1 MNPKYVNMQ
10 YFCMNLK
17 TLDILA
23 SIKVKRH
30 KMIVGIEGT
39 LERKDPTFVHVN
51 VHGLIHEVHVSINTS
66 NSIEEAKIKLFVTQV
81 IREDANLLFGFMDLN
96 EKRMFDT
103 VLKINGVGPK
113 VGLAICSTFT
123 PNTFAKVVASKDV
136 SMLKRVPGIGPKA
149 ASRIL
154 VELADFIVDGNEE
167 SKDAGALGEAVMALE
182 SLGFKKDAIRQA
194 LNGASGDTSSLVKE
208 GLKKLQRL

>member
-1 MNPKYVNMQ
+1 MTME
-10 YFCMNLK
+10 
-17 TLDILA
+17 A
-23 SIKVKRH
+23 E
-30 KMIVGIEGT
+30 MIVGIEGT
-39 LERKDPTFVHVN
+39 VERKDPTYVHVN
-51 VHGLIHEVHVSINTS
+51 VNGLIYEVLVSINTS
-66 NSIEEAKIKLFVTQV
+66 NHIKDKKVKLFVTQV
-81 IREDANLLFGFMDLN
+81 IREDADLLFGFMDTN
-96 EKRMFDT
+96 EKKMFDT

-123 PNTFAKVVASKDV
+123 PETFAKVVSSKDV

-167 SKDAGALGEAVMALE
+167 SSDSGAMGEAIMALE
-182 SLGFKKDAIRQA
+182 SLGFKKDAIQKA
-194 LNGASGDTSSLVKE
+194 LSGCGGDTSTLVKE

>member
-1 MNPKYVNMQ
+1 
-10 YFCMNLK
+10 
-17 TLDILA
+17 
-23 SIKVKRH
+23 
-30 KMIVGIEGT
+30 MIVGIEGT
-39 LERKDPTFVHVN
+39 VERKEPTFVHLN
-51 VHGLIHEVHVSINTS
+51 VDGLIYEVHISINTS
-66 NSIEEAKIKLFVTQV
+66 NTITEPKVKLFVTQV
-81 IREDANLLFGFMDLN
+81 IREDANLLFGFMDLD

-123 PNTFAKVVASKDV
+123 PATFAKIVASKDV

-154 VELADFIVDGNEE
+154 VELADFIVTGEDTGSVPSNV
-167 SKDAGALGEAVMALE
+167 EAVMALE
-182 SLGFKKDAIRQA
+182 SLGFKRSMIEKA
-194 LNGASGDTSSLVKE
+194 LVGCSGDTATLVKE

>member
-1 MNPKYVNMQ
+1 
-10 YFCMNLK
+10 
-17 TLDILA
+17 
-23 SIKVKRH
+23 
-30 KMIVGIEGT
+30 MIVGIEGVV
-39 LERKDPTFVHVN
+39 ERKEPTFVHLN
-51 VHGLIHEVHVSINTS
+51 VGGLIYEVHISINTS
-66 NSIEEAKIKLFVTQV
+66 NTIKSDKVKLFVTQV
-81 IREDANLLFGFMDLN
+81 IREDADLLFGFADQD

-123 PNTFAKVVASKDV
+123 PATFAKIVASKDV

-154 VELADFIVDGNEE
+154 VELADFIVRGEE
-167 SKDAGALGEAVMALE
+167 TEGSTSNTEAVMALE
-182 SLGFKKDAIRQA
+182 SLGFKKAVIEKA
-194 LNGASGDTSSLVKE
+194 LTGCSGDTATLVKE

>member
-1 MNPKYVNMQ
+1 MKIRNEEYS
-10 YFCMNLK
+10 L
-17 TLDILA
+17 
-23 SIKVKRH
+23 
-30 KMIVGIEGT
+30 IVGIEGT
-39 LERKDPTFVHVN
+39 VERKDPTFVHINVN
-51 VHGLIHEVHVSINTS
+51 GLIYEVHVSVNTS
-66 NSIEEAKIKLFVTQV
+66 NDIKEKRVKLYVTQI
-81 IREDANLLFGFMDLN
+81 IREDTNALYGFMQSN
-96 EKRMFDT
+96 EKKMFDT

-123 PNTFAKVVASKDV
+123 PSTFAKVVASKDV

-167 SKDAGALGEAVMALE
+167 SGTSGALGEAVMALE
-182 SLGFKKDAIRQA
+182 SLGFKKDTIQKA
-194 LNGASGDTSSLVKE
+194 LSGCSGDTSTLVKE

>member
-1 MNPKYVNMQ
+1 
-10 YFCMNLK
+10 
-17 TLDILA
+17 
-23 SIKVKRH
+23 
-30 KMIVGIEGT
+30 MIVGIEGT
-39 LERKDPTFVHVN
+39 VEKKEPTFVHIN
-51 VHGLIHEVHVSINTS
+51 VQGLIYEVHISLNTS
-66 NSIEEAKIKLFVTQV
+66 NAIHENKVKLLVSN
-81 IREDANLLFGFMDLN
+81 IMREDANLLFGFIEMQ

-123 PNTFAKVVASKDV
+123 PETFGKVIASKDV

-154 VELADFIVDGNEE
+154 VELADFIIDVNASSEN
-167 SKDAGALGEAVMALE
+167 SVALGESMMALE
-182 SLGFKKDAIRQA
+182 SLGFKKDSIVKA
-194 LNGASGDTSSLVKE
+194 LYGCSGDTSTLVKL

>member
-1 MNPKYVNMQ
+1 
-10 YFCMNLK
+10 
-17 TLDILA
+17 
-23 SIKVKRH
+23 
-30 KMIVGIEGT
+30 MIVGIEGT
-39 LERKDPTFVHVN
+39 VERKEPTFVHLNVN
-51 VHGLIHEVHVSINTS
+51 GIIHEVQVSINTS
-66 NSIEEAKIKLFVTQV
+66 NSIQESKVKLFVTQV
-81 IREDANLLFGFMDLN
+81 IREDSNNLFGFMDTN
-96 EKRMFDT
+96 EKKMFDT

-123 PNTFAKVVASKDV
+123 PSIFAKVVASKDV

-167 SKDAGALGEAVMALE
+167 TGHSGALGEAVMALE
-182 SLGFKKDAIRQA
+182 SLGFKTDAIRKA
-194 LNGASGDTSSLVKE
+194 LAGASGDTSALVKA